1 MTAVLSNQ
9 KIIDEIRDI
18 QDSYI
23 KTRPKMEMSV
33 FKPTRFGEYNLGDER
48 GGRHH
53 LNMAMR
59 QGLSMIHPLAPAAA
73 NLFINKSHGGMMGSG
88 SPAFQKHPLS
98 YGNIN
103 GNTLHPDPLY
113 SGVVYQKYKNTKGGA
128 LLEKSMPLT
137 GESESDTDSGSES
150 DEGGDIMSESSEG
163 EFSSDEEG
171 ELGGRRKPA
180 GKISNLVKTRQM
192 APAKGGSKIGDIAK
206 QAGQAIYKV
215 INTAE
220 AKGLA
225 EGAIKTA
232 IMGVLTAYFG
242 PTGTTVGAVGLNEI
256 DKLRKQFGNKDKGR
270 GIVDNIKGA
279 TAAIKRKAKQASD
292 AIYKAVVSKEA
303 QMLGA
308 AGLMLLITGLIG
320 KYGFDNKE
328 KIMDYMR
335 PRSRSI
341 DEDIQYAIP
350 LESHQKLEYITPND
364 ITSHKLRGEPQQ
376 DYEYGLPDL
385 EDDLIA
391 TPKEK
396 SIIDIIV
403 DSVVDNKSI
412 SEAVSKIA
420 KPTIS
425 QINQVTSLEGHKPPA
440 GRTREEKNRPA
451 ISAFRTINEQ
461 GHKPPAG
468 RTREEKYLEEE
479 LRYPEEMLK
488 EPEVTQVF
496 ENEYLNHLLGHGHK
510 KRRGQNAGR
519 LVKKIVGTKR
529 GESARGAIVAE
540 VMRKK
545 GLTLAQ
551 ASKYV
556 KEKGLY

>member
-73 NLFINKSHGGMMGSG
+73 NLFIKKSHGGMMGSG

-103 GNTLHPDPLY
+103 GNTLHPDPLF

-180 GKISNLVKTRQM
+180 YKVANMINKRKM
-192 APAKGGSKIGDIAK
+192 APAKGGSKIGDMAK

-270 GIVDNIKGA
+270 GIVDNIKE
-279 TAAIKRKAKQASD
+279 TASMVKRKAKQASD

-341 DEDIQYAIP
+341 DDNDIQYATP
-350 LESHQKLEYITPND
+350 LESRQKLDYITPND
-364 ITSHKLRGEPQQ
+364 IT
-376 DYEYGLPDL
+376 
-385 EDDLIA
+385 
-391 TPKEK
+391 PKEK
-396 SIIDIIV
+396 GIIDNIV
-403 DSVVDNKSI
+403 DSVVDKSI
-412 SEAVSKIA
+412 SAVVRKIA
-420 KPTIS
+420 KPKIS
-425 QINQVTSLEGHKPPA
+425 EINQVASFEGHKPPA
-440 GRTREEKNRPA
+440 GSIREKKNRPT
-451 ISAFRTINEQ
+451 ISSAFRYINEQ

-468 RTREEKYLEEE
+468 RAREEQEERGE
-479 LRYPEEMLK
+479 ERYPEEIIE
-488 EPEVTQVF
+488 EPEQ
-496 ENEYLNHLLGHGHK
+496 EEPEQDEDDELMKLLEGLVGEGL
-510 KRRGQNAGR
+510 KRKGGKV
-519 LVKKIVGTKR
+519 VKKSIVPLVGTKR
-529 GESARGAIVAE
+529 GNKARGDILAE
-540 VMRKK
+540 LMKKK
-545 GLTLAQ
+545 GMSLGE
-551 ASKYV
+551 ASRYI
-556 KEKGLY
+556 KEHKLY

>member
-137 GESESDTDSGSES
+137 GESESDTDSES

-171 ELGGRRKPA
+171 ELGGRRKSA

-192 APAKGGSKIGDIAK
+192 APAKGGSKIGDMAK

-242 PTGTTVGAVGLNEI
+242 PTGTTVGAVGISEI
-256 DKLRKQFGNKDKGR
+256 DKLRRQFGNKDKGR
-270 GIVDNIKGA
+270 GISNDIKE
-279 TAAIKRKAKQASD
+279 TASSVKKRLKPIGD
-292 AIYKAVVSKEA
+292 AIYKAVVSEEA
-303 QMLGA
+303 KALGKVA
-308 AGLMLLITGLIG
+308 LIGLITSIIG
-320 KYGFDNKE
+320 YKTYQLSKEIGAFANRIDDFSGRDYSSAFGQTIFKPKTKSEMRREQLREESLARAAEFDAAN
-328 KIMDYMR
+328 MGR
-335 PRSRSI
+335 PS
-341 DEDIQYAIP
+341 P
-350 LESHQKLEYITPND
+350 LETFHSPLKKDEV
-364 ITSHKLRGEPQQ
+364 
-376 DYEYGLPDL
+376 DL
-385 EDDLIA
+385 HIDDLQEIA
-391 TPKEK
+391 NELNPFRVDGGKGLKKKKSQPKK
-396 SIIDIIV
+396 
-403 DSVVDNKSI
+403 
-412 SEAVSKIA
+412 
-420 KPTIS
+420 
-425 QINQVTSLEGHKPPA
+425 L
-440 GRTREEKNRPA
+440 
-451 ISAFRTINEQ
+451 
-461 GHKPPAG
+461 
-468 RTREEKYLEEE
+468 
-479 LRYPEEMLK
+479 
-488 EPEVTQVF
+488 
-496 ENEYLNHLLGHGHK
+496 
-510 KRRGQNAGR
+510 
-519 LVKKIVGTKR
+519 VGTKK
-529 GESARGAIVAE
+529 GNKARGDIVAE
-540 VMRKK
+540 IMKKK
-545 GLTLAQ
+545 GLSLSQ

-556 KEKGLY
+556 KDHQLY

>member
-48 GGRHH
+48 GGSRR
-53 LNMAMR
+53 M
-59 QGLSMIHPLAPAAA
+59 
-73 NLFINKSHGGMMGSG
+73 GGMMGSG

-113 SGVVYQKYKNTKGGA
+113 SGVVYQKYKNTNGGA

-171 ELGGRRKPA
+171 EIGGRRKPA
-180 GKISNLVKTRQM
+180 GKVSNLIKTRQM

-242 PTGTTVGAVGLNEI
+242 TVGTTVGAVGINEV

-270 GIVDNIKGA
+270 GIADDIKE
-279 TAAIKRKAKQASD
+279 TASSVKKRLKPIGD
-292 AIYKAVVSKEA
+292 AIYKAVVSEEA
-303 QMLGA
+303 KTLGKVA
-308 AGLMLLITGLIG
+308 LIGLITSIIG
-320 KYGFDNKE
+320 YKAYKLSKEIGEFANTVDAFSGRDYSSAFGQASFKPKTKSEMRREQLREESLARAEAEDRKHYG
-328 KIMDYMR
+328 Y
-335 PRSRSI
+335 PSRSEGV
-341 DEDIQYAIP
+341 DVNMGRPSP
-350 LESHQKLEYITPND
+350 LESFHSPPLQEGKSKTNDEIIEEFLENLAD
-364 ITSHKLRGEPQQ
+364 SGS
-376 DYEYGLPDL
+376 GL
-385 EDDLIA
+385 
-391 TPKEK
+391 KKKVGKK
-396 SIIDIIV
+396 SIV
-403 DSVVDNKSI
+403 
-412 SEAVSKIA
+412 
-420 KPTIS
+420 P
-425 QINQVTSLEGHKPPA
+425 L
-440 GRTREEKNRPA
+440 
-451 ISAFRTINEQ
+451 
-461 GHKPPAG
+461 
-468 RTREEKYLEEE
+468 
-479 LRYPEEMLK
+479 
-488 EPEVTQVF
+488 
-496 ENEYLNHLLGHGHK
+496 
-510 KRRGQNAGR
+510 
-519 LVKKIVGTKR
+519 VGTKK
-529 GESARGAIVAE
+529 GNKARGDIVAE
-540 VMRKK
+540 IMKKK
-545 GLTLAQ
+545 GLSLSQ

-556 KEKGLY
+556 KDHQLY

>member
-48 GGRHH
+48 GGYRRT
-53 LNMAMR
+53 MSIS
-59 QGLSMIHPLAPAAA
+59 QIEPLSALHPLAPSAY
-73 NLFINKSHGGMMGSG
+73 KVMRRDRGGMMGSG

-137 GESESDTDSGSES
+137 GESESDTSSES
-150 DEGGDIMSESSEG
+150 DEGGDIGSESGESSEG

-192 APAKGGSKIGDIAK
+192 APAIKGGSKLGDMAK

-215 INTAE
+215 LNTAE

-242 PTGTTVGAVGLNEI
+242 AAGTTVGAVGISEI
-256 DKLRKQFGNKDKGR
+256 DKLRRQFGNKDKGS
-270 GIVDNIKGA
+270 GISDDIKE
-279 TAAIKRKAKQASD
+279 TASSVKKRLKPIGD
-292 AIYKAVVSKEA
+292 AIYKAVVSEEA
-303 QMLGA
+303 KALGKVA
-308 AGLMLLITGLIG
+308 LLGLIT
-320 KYGFDNKE
+320 
-328 KIMDYMR
+328 
-335 PRSRSI
+335 
-341 DEDIQYAIP
+341 
-350 LESHQKLEYITPND
+350 
-364 ITSHKLRGEPQQ
+364 
-376 DYEYGLPDL
+376 
-385 EDDLIA
+385 
-391 TPKEK
+391 
-396 SIIDIIV
+396 SIIGYKVYKLNEEIGEFASRIDAFSGKDYSSAFGKASFKSKPEPKREQSRNVGYPPTPGIDARNMGRSNPILDAFHSPLKKDEV
-403 DSVVDNKSI
+403 DLHMEDLQ
-412 SEAVSKIA
+412 KIA
-420 KPTIS
+420 NE
-425 QINQVTSLEGHKPPA
+425 INPFKANAKG
-440 GRTREEKNRPA
+440 
-451 ISAFRTINEQ
+451 
-461 GHKPPAG
+461 
-468 RTREEKYLEEE
+468 
-479 LRYPEEMLK
+479 LK
-488 EPEVTQVF
+488 
-496 ENEYLNHLLGHGHK
+496 
-510 KRRGQNAGR
+510 
-519 LVKKIVGTKR
+519 KKIVPLVGTKKGNR
-529 GESARGAIVAE
+529 ARGDIVAE
-540 VMRKK
+540 IMKKK
-545 GLTLAQ
+545 GLTLSQ

-556 KEKGLY
+556 KDHQLY

>member
-23 KTRPKMEMSV
+23 STRPKMEMSV

-73 NLFINKSHGGMMGSG
+73 NLFIKKSHGGMMGSG

-103 GNTLHPDPLY
+103 GNTLHPDPLF

-137 GESESDTDSGSES
+137 GESESDTDSES

-180 GKISNLVKTRQM
+180 YKVANMINKRKM
-192 APAKGGSKIGDIAK
+192 APAKGGSKIGDMAK

-242 PTGTTVGAVGLNEI
+242 PTGTTVGAVGISEI

-270 GIVDNIKGA
+270 GIVDNIKE
-279 TAAIKRKAKQASD
+279 TASMVKRKAKQASD

-341 DEDIQYAIP
+341 YEDIQYAIP

-364 ITSHKLRGEPQQ
+364 ITKGVSAEEQG
-376 DYEYGLPDL
+376 
-385 EDDLIA
+385 
-391 TPKEK
+391 
-396 SIIDIIV
+396 IINNMV
-403 DSVVDNKSI
+403 G
-412 SEAVSKIA
+412 KIA
-420 KPTIS
+420 KPVIS
-425 QINQVTSLEGHKPPA
+425 KINKIINVPGHRASVGPAQKKSSKSAISAFRVINEPGHKPPA
-440 GRTREEKNRPA
+440 GRAREE
-451 ISAFRTINEQ
+451 Q
-461 GHKPPAG
+461 
-468 RTREEKYLEEE
+468 EERGEE
-479 LRYPEEMLK
+479 RYPEEIIE
-488 EPEVTQVF
+488 EPEQ
-496 ENEYLNHLLGHGHK
+496 NEDDELMELLESLAGEGL
-510 KRRGQNAGR
+510 KRKGGKV
-519 LVKKIVGTKR
+519 VKKSIVPLVGTKR
-529 GESARGAIVAE
+529 GNKARGDILAE
-540 VMRKK
+540 LMKKK
-545 GLTLAQ
+545 GMSLGE
-551 ASKYV
+551 ASRYI
-556 KEKGLY
+556 KEHKLY